1 MDDEYL
7 SPDEQEFNL
16 IDNDINGNPQEC
28 DNTIPMFNGK
38 EELGSLIEAL
48 KNTIQVAVF
57 QEGTTKEVHN
67 PAVLTNYKTLLK
79 IIYDL
84 LINFMVNKTIPID
97 VTENA
102 EIQQNYK
109 SVLEHLQKYNQELD
123 PDFQSR
129 KEFLKL
135 HLICFPYCQRENC
148 LSMD

>member
-28 DNTIPMFNGK
+28 DDKELLFDGK
-38 EELGSLIEAL
+38 EELSRLIETL
-48 KNTIQVAVF
+48 KNTIQVVVF
-57 QEGTTKEVHN
+57 QQGTTKQVHN
-67 PAVLTNYKTLLK
+67 PSVLTNYKTLLK

-84 LINFMVNKTIPID
+84 LINFMVNKTIPMD
-97 VTENA
+97 VTDNP

-109 SVLEHLQKYNQELD
+109 LVLEHLQKYNQESD
-123 PDFQSR
+123 SQNR